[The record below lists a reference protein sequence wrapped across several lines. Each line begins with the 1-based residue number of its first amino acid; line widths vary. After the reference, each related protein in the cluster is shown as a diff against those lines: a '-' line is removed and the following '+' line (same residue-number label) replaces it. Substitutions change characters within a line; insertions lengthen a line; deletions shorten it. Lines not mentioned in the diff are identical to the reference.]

1 MDTYQNLNLV
11 SEKVFNFM
19 KSQALA
25 NALKSS
31 NQVSIKSLLLSPMQI
46 EGSSSMTIEQLSFM
60 ICCGGFSQALNA
72 DKTNALETVKDYVDT
87 LIYGRVLKADE
98 LKRDPVKVFQLLKAL
113 AKAIAKDAKIPT
125 LQACIKSN
133 DHSSI
138 SKPTIINY
146 LKLFKLH
153 GLIDELDAWQ
163 PHLSTKAIV
172 RKSAI
177 KYFCDP
183 AIAVAILKLSEEK
196 LIYDIPTMEK
206 LFKNLCIS
214 QLRSYTALLSGK
226 IFHYKDSDNLTCD
239 AVLNLNNGQYGLI
252 EIKLGGDKSIEEGA
266 NTLNKLEQKLDL
278 TKMKKPAFKMVLAG
292 ITPYAYRRLDG
303 VYVVP
308 ISTLCP

>member
-1 MDTYQNLNLV
+1 
-11 SEKVFNFM
+11 M

-60 ICCGGFSQALNA
+60 ICCGGFTQALN
-72 DKTNALETVKDYVDT
+72 KTNALETVKDYVDT

-153 GLIDELDAWQ
+153 GIIDELDAWQ

-177 KYFCDP
+177 KYFTTN
-183 AIAVAILKLSEEK
+183 KHNRSLSQ
-196 LIYDIPTMEK
+196 
-206 LFKNLCIS
+206 S
-214 QLRSYTALLSGK
+214 
-226 IFHYKDSDNLTCD
+226 
-239 AVLNLNNGQYGLI
+239 
-252 EIKLGGDKSIEEGA
+252 
-266 NTLNKLEQKLDL
+266 
-278 TKMKKPAFKMVLAG
+278 
-292 ITPYAYRRLDG
+292 
-303 VYVVP
+303 
-308 ISTLCP
+308 